1 MIQTEYEASS
11 PTPEA
16 TQAELP
22 ETQATTQSETTQTQP
37 ERERIRIL
45 IYGSQRAVD
54 RTISQ
59 LHLLRYIEQFRW
71 NPIAPIPENGI
82 CITPAEAETYSF
94 VVREVSI
101 N

>member
-1 MIQTEYEASS
+1 MQTEYEASS

-22 ETQATTQSETTQTQP
+22 ETQAETTQTQP

>member
-1 MIQTEYEASS
+1 MTQTEYDPSS
-11 PTPEA
+11 PTSEA
-16 TQAELP
+16 TQLELT
-22 ETQATTQSETTQTQP
+22 ETPAAITQTQP

-45 IYGSQRAVD
+45 IYGSHRAVD

>member
-22 ETQATTQSETTQTQP
+22 ETQAETTQTQP

-59 LHLLRYIEQFRW
+59 LHLLRYVEQFRW

-82 CITPAEAETYSF
+82 CITAAEAETYSF

-101 N
+101 T